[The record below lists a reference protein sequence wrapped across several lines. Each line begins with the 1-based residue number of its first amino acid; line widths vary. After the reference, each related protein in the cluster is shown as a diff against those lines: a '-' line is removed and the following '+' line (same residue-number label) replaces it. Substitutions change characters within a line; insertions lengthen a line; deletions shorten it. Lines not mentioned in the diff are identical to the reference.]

1 MNPNKG
7 SASVLE
13 DVQVNVKFK
22 LSALWVAA
30 MFCYAY
36 ADIKAFYKPGSI
48 GEVMA
53 GKAAGMQISQVFLL
67 SSALLMAIPSVMV
80 FLSLALK
87 AKANRWANIIVGIF
101 ETVIILIMLFMPGV
115 WAYLMFYGVV
125 EIVLTSLIVWYA
137 CKWPRQ
143 ERVEA
148 TP

>member
-36 ADIKAFYKPGSI
+36 ADIKAFYKPGFI

-53 GKAAGMQISQVFLL
+53 GKAAGMQVSQVFLL
-67 SSALLMAIPSVMV
+67 SSAILMALPSVMV

-87 AKANRWANIIVGIF
+87 AKANRWANIILGIVY
-101 ETVIILIMLFMPGV
+101 TGVILITLLMPGA
-115 WAYLMFYGVV
+115 WAYYMLYGTV